1 MKAPLSKAQPSG
13 LHCHLSSQIQ
23 HAAPIESSLSPAS
36 EDTSHLLRCSPMPL
50 RKVSLQTAILVPL
63 VLQIVGAVGV
73 VGYFSFQNGQ
83 RAVDDLAQQ
92 LMEQSSDR
100 IRQQLH
106 HHLEV
111 PRVINQLNADVIG
124 LGHADPRNPASLTR
138 SFWRQRV
145 LFEALSVSAMYFGS
159 AEGDFVGL
167 GFQSSQ
173 KWEVGR
179 ADRSTNYR
187 FQSFAT
193 DALGNPTKLLA
204 TKKPYDP
211 RKRPWYQSA
220 VQAKEP
226 IWSPVYLDFAERR
239 PKITLAQPLYQADQQ
254 LRGVVGTDFVLSHVS
269 AFLQQLE
276 TGQAGRTFIMERS
289 GLLIASSSDRVLI
302 DERAQRLTALKSDD
316 RLIQAT
322 AQHLQQRFG
331 NVAKVESSQQFN
343 FQLDHQRQRVNIAPF
358 ADRYGL
364 DWLIVVVVPESS
376 FMATIDANTQ
386 KTIGLCVLALGMAI
400 GLGILAARSLTQP
413 ILTLVTASHKIA
425 LGKFDQ
431 PPIQVSSIRELKIL
445 ADSFN
450 HMSHEIQQSRSQL
463 EEYARS
469 LEQRVLD
476 RTQDLAKEVQDRQQA
491 EEQATAATA
500 QLNAVLAAMNELI
513 FVFDRAGR
521 HLKIPATGHKML
533 LYNPSQ
539 VRIGRS
545 LYEVFPAEI
554 ADRFMS
560 HIQQTLDTQTTQ
572 SVEYSLIINGQE
584 IWSDASI
591 SPIDQNSVV
600 WVARNVTARKHAEQ
614 ELKQAKLA
622 ADAASRAKSEF
633 LANMSHELRSPLNA
647 ILGFAQLLS
656 RHSQKPD
663 EQENIDI
670 IIRSGEHLLA
680 LINSVLDLSKI
691 EAGRATLTP
700 TDFDLDY
707 FLDDLGAM
715 FHLRAVQKKFAPRNR
730 SRPQCAPLYPG

>member
-1 MKAPLSKAQPSG
+1 
-13 LHCHLSSQIQ
+13 
-23 HAAPIESSLSPAS
+23 
-36 EDTSHLLRCSPMPL
+36 
-50 RKVSLQTAILVPL
+50 
-63 VLQIVGAVGV
+63 
-73 VGYFSFQNGQ
+73 
-83 RAVDDLAQQ
+83 
-92 LMEQSSDR
+92 
-100 IRQQLH
+100 
-106 HHLEV
+106 
-111 PRVINQLNADVIG
+111 
-124 LGHADPRNPASLTR
+124 
-138 SFWRQRV
+138 
-145 LFEALSVSAMYFGS
+145 
-159 AEGDFVGL
+159 
-167 GFQSSQ
+167 
-173 KWEVGR
+173 
-179 ADRSTNYR
+179 
-187 FQSFAT
+187 
-193 DALGNPTKLLA
+193 
-204 TKKPYDP
+204 
-211 RKRPWYQSA
+211 
-220 VQAKEP
+220 
-226 IWSPVYLDFAERR
+226 
-239 PKITLAQPLYQADQQ
+239 
-254 LRGVVGTDFVLSHVS
+254 
-269 AFLQQLE
+269 
-276 TGQAGRTFIMERS
+276 
-289 GLLIASSSDRVLI
+289 
-302 DERAQRLTALKSDD
+302 
-316 RLIQAT
+316 
-322 AQHLQQRFG
+322 
-331 NVAKVESSQQFN
+331 
-343 FQLDHQRQRVNIAPF
+343 
-358 ADRYGL
+358 
-364 DWLIVVVVPESS
+364 
-376 FMATIDANTQ
+376 MATIDANTQ

-715 FHLRAVQKKFAPRNR
+715 FHLRAVQKNLHLEIDRAPNVPRFIQADQTKLRQVLINLLSNAVKFTDRGSIVVTIERGTLPSPVPLLSFTIADTGQGIAPAELATLFEAFVQTATGKSTHEGTGLGLSISQKFVQLMGGKITVHSEVGHG
-730 SRPQCAPLYPG
+730 SRFAFQIPVGVVEAAQVKPKQPSRRVVP